1 MLTNLIEVTTYM
13 CVKSL
18 QSYALHLHSVMCH
31 QSWREKG
38 RKGDEGRKDGGN
50 GRERKIKEKKERGR
64 KRRRR
69 KQGKKEGRERKK
81 RPGRSQRDAKCFGS
95 EIQEKPICKD
105 QEERHRGAKYS
116 PG

>member
-38 RKGDEGRKDGGN
+38 RKGDEGRKDGEN